1 MPIKPRLYD
10 DARWSGNDLA
20 ANQWGLG
27 LAVHNLNRYSYVRFI
42 CSYIMPSL
50 ETTLDLV
57 LLEQVA
63 QRQAKAET
71 TQGAHGPPKAKQVLG
86 PATMS
91 AETRHSA
98 MVAMGRLLEFMGCVA
113 PIGHHLGDRCLRK
126 VKVKLRAQIRFPAS
140 TGSSK
145 ARSVF

>member
-1 MPIKPRLYD
+1 MKRLYCED
-10 DARWSGNDLA
+10 D
-20 ANQWGLG
+20 GLRRPRG
-27 LAVHNLNRYSYVRFI
+27 PCVVDGAVHEFRPKMGRSDPI
-42 CSYIMPSL
+42 APS
-50 ETTLDLV
+50 T
-57 LLEQVA
+57 A
-63 QRQAKAET
+63 
-71 TQGAHGPPKAKQVLG
+71 QGARGPPKAKQVLG

-91 AETRHSA
+91 VETRPSA

-126 VKVKLRAQIRFPAS
+126 VKVKLRAQIKFPAS